1 MNTTMQKH
9 SPHRQACGNTVPVP
23 PRGFVSLIAVII
35 VGAVGLSVA
44 VFLLLNG
51 IDSMRASFAGE
62 QSSQARAL
70 ADACAEHALGLIR
83 EQTSYTGTDGLTLG
97 GGTCTYIVTS
107 QGGQN
112 RTITSTGTV
121 AAMIRKVRIV
131 IDAITP
137 DITIASWQEV
147 ADF

>member
-1 MNTTMQKH
+1 MQKH

-51 IDSMRASFAGE
+51 IDSMRASLVGE

-70 ADACAEHALGLIR
+70 ADACVETSLELIR
-83 EQTSYTGTDGLTLG
+83 EQTSYTGNGELTLG
-97 GGTCTYIVTS
+97 EGNCAYAVTS
-107 QGGQN
+107 QGGQL

-121 AAMIRKVRIV
+121 AAMVRKVRIV